1 MRIIA
6 GKLHG
11 RKLSVPA
18 GRKVRPTGDRMK
30 ESLFSALGDACSG
43 ATVLDLFAGSGAL
56 GLEALSRG
64 AASVTFVEK
73 SRTAIRS
80 LMENVRL
87 LGVETDCSVICVDV
101 LPFLANL
108 KKDEDF
114 DLVFAD
120 PPFASGFAK
129 KVFSW
134 WLEHHCKGS
143 ILVLECPE
151 NIITFPG
158 NIPVRRLK
166 TARFGESTYSIYL
179 AE

>member
-6 GKLHG
+6 GKLRG

-18 GRKVRPTGDRMK
+18 GRKIRPTGDRMK
-30 ESLFSALGDACSG
+30 ESMFSALGDNFSG

-64 AASVTFVEK
+64 AARATFVEK
-73 SRTAIRS
+73 SRIVIRS
-80 LMENVRL
+80 LRENARL
-87 LGVETDCSVICVDV
+87 LGVETDCDIICADV
-101 LPFLANL
+101 LQFL
-108 KKDEDF
+108 KKLKEGENF

-120 PPFASGFAK
+120 PPFASDLARK
-129 KVFSW
+129 IFSW
-134 WLEHHCKGS
+134 WLEHHGNRS
-143 ILVLECPE
+143 VLVLECSE
-151 NIITFPG
+151 NTITLPG
-158 NIPVRRLK
+158 DIPVRLLK